1 MARPAVSDGR
11 LSILSNGHIRLQLK
25 TPYHNGTTHL
35 IFEPLDFISKLASL
49 IPPPRIHLTRFHG
62 LYAPNAKYRR
72 LITPSKRGKGDPSP
86 SSSSADDANQQ
97 EHQSIRKKMTWAQ
110 RLKRVF
116 KIDLETCGHCG
127 GQVKV
132 IACIEDKATI
142 NTILEHIPKSKVE
155 LLI

>member
-72 LITPSKRGKGDPSP
+72 LITPSKRGNGDPST
-86 SSSSADDANQQ
+86 SLSADDTCQQ
-97 EHQSIRKKMTWAQ
+97 EHPSIRKRMNWTQ

-142 NTILEHIPKSKVE
+142 NTIRGMA
-155 LLI
+155 